1 MSHLQKRS
9 SANPMHP
16 FQENL
21 YKWLS
26 RKLADS
32 EQNHCLDIPLVLT
45 SDIGLVRTENQDRV
59 AALYTGKKSINPLFA
74 IAVADGMGG
83 MRDGGICANLT
94 MSGFFQSLVKHRNLD
109 IKSRTYEAINEAN
122 KQVFDIYRGSGGSTF
137 TAVLLDSHGT
147 KIIVHLGDT
156 RIYTFEPKKTVE
168 RHTTDD
174 SLAEVVGGTGRELL
188 QFVGMGESMQP
199 RISELTRQEGFCA
212 ITTDGIHGIEDKT
225 LYKIL
230 VNAESISQASD
241 RLRSVAKWV
250 GGTDNSTS
258 AIFDISKISA
268 FIDNY
273 EGSGIRIWDAGGD
286 LTTLWLR
293 EEDQAFNIKQLK
305 NQEAETPSLENI
317 ETTKPEKLLSS
328 ENTDMRMIEKKPRSH
343 TKKARNKKQ
352 TTDAKEKIQL
362 DIEMGNLE

>member
-1 MSHLQKRS
+1 
-9 SANPMHP
+9 MHP

-199 RISELTRQEGFCA
+199 RISELTRLEGLCA

-317 ETTKPEKLLSS
+317 ETTTPEKLLSS